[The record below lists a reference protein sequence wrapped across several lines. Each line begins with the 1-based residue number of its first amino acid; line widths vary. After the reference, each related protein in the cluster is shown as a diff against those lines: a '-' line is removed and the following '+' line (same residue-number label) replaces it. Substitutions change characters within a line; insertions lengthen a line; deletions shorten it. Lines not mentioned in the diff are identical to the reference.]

1 MAVTKTLTKATPY
14 NKDSKVQQWL
24 FEMKYEEGDKT
35 LDEETGEYTYAAN
48 YYTSTMSTSILAS
61 ETLPDGSTQIN
72 FTPKAEASWTLA
84 QLIALCPTDVW
95 DDIFD
100 NQYDN
105 VITNPPDVPVADP
118 SYVIPE

>member
-1 MAVTKTLTKATPY
+1 MAVTKTLTKAIPY

-48 YYTSTMSTSILAS
+48 YYTSTMSTSIPAS

>member
-14 NKDSKVQQWL
+14 NKDSKVQQWF

-48 YYTSTMSTSILAS
+48 YYTSTMSTSIPAS

-72 FTPKAEASWTLA
+72 FTPKAEGEWTLA
-84 QLIALCPTDVW
+84 QLTALCPVSFW
-95 DDIFD
+95 DTIFAS
-100 NQYDN
+100 QYDN
-105 VITNPPDVPVADP
+105 VITNPLDVPVADP
-118 SYVIPE
+118 SYVIPS